1 MKTFVEAAQIMETGT
16 DLVSPHLRWLLRNAI
31 VEHAGADAVNIIAY
45 HKDIPTDN
53 WGEAIPLVKG
63 IVINLKKH
71 FDESFDVVCS
81 ETHKYISL
89 RFHLISNLID
99 TALHE
104 AHHLKAAH
112 THKNY
117 EDPDIEQE
125 ESKAIAK
132 AKLWTTAKHFDVEI
146 FTFGPVIDA
155 LVQETIDALR
165 EDITPPEGST
175 DFKVAEWKA
184 LQVFMWDNKLAYYE
198 PEKELRI
205 GMRSLFEG
213 QVSGTPWTEPPMMYT
228 GETKVREAVI
238 TTDQTSVPKTT
249 PIMQPAPI
257 ASAPVIPQTG
267 PEIYTGEEETVV
279 NYYNQASAVLTP
291 IPTTAQTPTLTMPAI
306 AAPIQGQLS
315 AEEIRT
321 TAEHVLRTLFW
332 HVVTKCGYNIEGGW
346 NNPYAILE
354 PVNISNIPHATQLFT
369 HMSTVDENGIR
380 LDQVPCDGIIKG
392 KLSKQQ
398 LLPMYELYLN
408 INGNL
413 HKRTFIVQNPNKKDT
428 AGNYTSWATKVRN
441 GHIIMMLLED
451 KKPTDPPG
459 KNNMKAFITLNP
471 GTTLGQEEYKLV
483 IPK

>member
-146 FTFGPVIDA
+146 FTFA
-155 LVQETIDALR
+155 
-165 EDITPPEGST
+165 
-175 DFKVAEWKA
+175 
-184 LQVFMWDNKLAYYE
+184 
-198 PEKELRI
+198 I
-205 GMRSLFEG
+205 G
-213 QVSGTPWTEPPMMYT
+213 
-228 GETKVREAVI
+228 
-238 TTDQTSVPKTT
+238 
-249 PIMQPAPI
+249 
-257 ASAPVIPQTG
+257 
-267 PEIYTGEEETVV
+267 
-279 NYYNQASAVLTP
+279 
-291 IPTTAQTPTLTMPAI
+291 
-306 AAPIQGQLS
+306 
-315 AEEIRT
+315 
-321 TAEHVLRTLFW
+321 
-332 HVVTKCGYNIEGGW
+332 
-346 NNPYAILE
+346 
-354 PVNISNIPHATQLFT
+354 
-369 HMSTVDENGIR
+369 
-380 LDQVPCDGIIKG
+380 
-392 KLSKQQ
+392 
-398 LLPMYELYLN
+398 
-408 INGNL
+408 
-413 HKRTFIVQNPNKKDT
+413 
-428 AGNYTSWATKVRN
+428 
-441 GHIIMMLLED
+441 
-451 KKPTDPPG
+451 
-459 KNNMKAFITLNP
+459 
-471 GTTLGQEEYKLV
+471 
-483 IPK
+483 